1 VLLLGCGDVRN
12 ALTNAAALRSAGA
25 SSSSS
30 SGSSYEVH
38 LNDISDAILARDALL
53 LAAATTMDPSS
64 AADVEFLWALWFC
77 AQLTAENRQRLNL
90 LLQQV
95 RVGEG
100 QHASCTH
107 VHPAAA
113 SAICRDRSTLAC
125 MVVASST
132 YHLKYFCVDRTSC
145 CIR

>member
-1 VLLLGCGDVRN
+1 LQVLLLGCGDVRN
-12 ALTNAAALRSAGA
+12 ALTTAAALRSAAA

-30 SGSSYEVH
+30 SSSSYKVH

-77 AQLTAENRQRLNL
+77 AQLSAEHRQRLDL

-95 RVGEG
+95 RVG
-100 QHASCTH
+100 
-107 VHPAAA
+107 
-113 SAICRDRSTLAC
+113 
-125 MVVASST
+125 
-132 YHLKYFCVDRTSC
+132 
-145 CIR
+145 